1 MGFLDQES
9 ASEQVGRVVVRAGIG
24 LVVALFIGGGIGGV
38 RWLNSPARIEAGIE
52 AELQGNPALGGLYV
66 TMKTEYPEEYRR
78 LVTELAQ
85 KAGSAGQAEAAIA
98 GRQYMREFITRHRG
112 EVQKAPE
119 AELLRARDLQVDVVE
134 MLALESTELCAQ
146 FSMAG
151 LPAGAKPST
160 KTQRKLLSAGEALIR
175 AAAAGRDHPV
185 ARTAPTEVDGSRFVG
200 FLSSAGLSTQEIDML
215 LQGDPA
221 LQALPIER
229 QCEIGQAVYHGLERL
244 PPDSAARLT
253 AAVLVPGA

>member
-24 LVVALFIGGGIGGV
+24 LIVALFIGGGIGGV

-52 AELQGNPALGGLYV
+52 AELQSNPALGGLYV
-66 TMKTEYPEEYRR
+66 TMKAEYPDEYHR
-78 LVTELAQ
+78 LVRELAQ
-85 KAGSAGQAEAAIA
+85 KTGSADQAEAAIA
-98 GRQYMREFITRHRG
+98 GRQFMREFIARHRAD
-112 EVQKAPE
+112 VQRAPE
-119 AELLRARDLQVDVVE
+119 AELLHARDLQIDVVE

-160 KTQRKLLSAGEALIR
+160 KTQRKLLSAGDALIR

-185 ARTAPTEVDGSRFVG
+185 ARTAPTEADGTRFVA
-200 FLSSAGLSTQEIDML
+200 LLTSAGLSTRRSTCCCKAI
-215 LQGDPA
+215 
-221 LQALPIER
+221 R
-229 QCEIGQAVYHGLERL
+229 RCRRC
-244 PPDSAARLT
+244 PPSASARSAWRSIAASINCRPT
-253 AAVLVPGA
+253 ARRA